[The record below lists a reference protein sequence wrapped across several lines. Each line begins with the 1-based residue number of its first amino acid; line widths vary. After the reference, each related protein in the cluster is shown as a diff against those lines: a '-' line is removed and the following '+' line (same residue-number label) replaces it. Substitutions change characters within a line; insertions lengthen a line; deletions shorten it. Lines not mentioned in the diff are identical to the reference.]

1 MCTEALRPINIRKAR
16 IFEKK
21 NEEFGNTEN
30 IMKK

>member
-1 MCTEALRPINIRKAR
+1 VHGSFDINIRKAR